1 MSPIMFWGLP
11 LPYIIIILPDWWW
24 GIEAPKSDWM
34 WDRPERSSNEGL
46 LLGRM
51 YSDLK
56 NESFW

>member
-1 MSPIMFWGLP
+1 MFWGLP